1 MRRLEFAR
9 PVRTST
15 GHARNAGE
23 AVQQLAHLAR
33 ERQRYGQE
41 RQSLIRRIR
50 KIDARLEI
58 MSTLEARLLPMMRQ
72 EADRAK
78 EVPVP
83 VPVPVPAAA
92 AAPTRPAPPIVAAA
106 PKVVRPRTVLPMGL
120 SEVTLR
126 Y

>member
-9 PVRTST
+9 PARTST

-41 RQSLIRRIR
+41 REALIRRIR

-58 MSTLEARLLPMMRQ
+58 MSTLEARLMPMMRH
-72 EADRAK
+72 EAERAK
-78 EVPVP
+78 AVPVP
-83 VPVPVPAAA
+83 VPVPVSAQ
-92 AAPTRPAPPIVAAA
+92 AAPPPVTAA
-106 PKVVRPRTVLPMGL
+106 PQPARRRTVLPMGL
-120 SEVTLR
+120 SEVTLQ